1 MIIQVISFI
10 LFTIFVAVIAYKKTN
25 EGRLDTNDGY
35 FLGGRSLSGVVIAG
49 SLLLTNLSS
58 EQPVGTNGQA
68 YMDGATVSAYEV
80 TSGIALVVMGLYF
93 LPKFL
98 NMGIT
103 TIPEFLEDRFDAG
116 VRNLITALF
125 LISIALI
132 TIPTVLYSGG
142 LAFISLFDLENLTGL
157 SQLSLLYIICFGTA
171 FIGSIYAIFGGLKA
185 VAVSD
190 LVNGIGLLIGGL
202 LIPILG
208 FLAVG
213 HGNLLEGVNT
223 VIVQNP
229 DHINLVGSNSDPVPF
244 GSIFTGII
252 LINIFYWCTNQSI
265 IQRTLGAKNLAE
277 GQKGVLYAEFIKI
290 LVPLMLVVPGVIAFT
305 LYGDSL
311 ANGDMAYTT
320 LVADVLPAPLLGI
333 FAAVMFGAILSS
345 FNSCLNSASTMF
357 SLNIYKPMIR
367 QNASDTELIRVGK
380 YFGFGLAVASVIIA
394 PQISNA
400 PNGLFEFMQQ
410 FLSLFNVP
418 TLAVILIAFKTKKVP
433 PIAAKVAITVYMVLY
448 GLITFGWQWEMNFLY
463 VVGILF
469 ILVIL
474 LMLAFGKFMPQEPYE
489 RELVP
494 ASVDMTLWPLVYLFS
509 AIIVVTC
516 CFVYLLFSPLG
527 LAQEGVKVLSTTGII
542 GALYIIALVIVYF
555 IFRPK
560 QELGNK

>member
-10 LFTIFVAVIAYKKTN
+10 LFTAFVAVIAYKKTN
-25 EGRLDTNDGY
+25 EGNLTTNDGY
-35 FLGGRSLSGVVIAG
+35 FLGGRSLTGVVIAG

-58 EQPVGTNGQA
+58 EQLVGTNGQA
-68 YMDGATVSAYEV
+68 YASGATVSAYEV

-125 LISIALI
+125 LISIAFI
-132 TIPTVLYSGG
+132 TIPTVLYSGS
-142 LAFISLFDLENLTGL
+142 LAFISLFDLQNLTGL
-157 SQLSLLYIICFGTA
+157 SEISLLYIICFGIA
-171 FIGSIYAIFGGLKA
+171 LVGSIYAIFGGLKA

-202 LIPILG
+202 TIPILG

-213 HGNLLEGVNT
+213 DGNLLEGINT

-229 DHINLVGSNSDPVPF
+229 EQINLVGTSSDPVPF

-265 IQRTLGAKNLAE
+265 IQRTLGAVNLAE
-277 GQKGVLYAEFIKI
+277 GQKGVLYAGFIKI

-311 ANGDMAYTT
+311 ANPDMAYTT

-357 SLNIYKPMIR
+357 SINIYKPMIR
-367 QNASDTELIRVGK
+367 QNASDTELIKVGK
-380 YFGFGLAVASVIIA
+380 YFGFALAVASVILA

-410 FLSLFNVP
+410 FLSFFNVP
-418 TLAVILIAFKTKKVP
+418 TLAVILIAFKTKRVP
-433 PIAAKVAITVYMVLY
+433 PIAAKVAIASYMILY
-448 GLITFGWQWEMNFLY
+448 GLITFVWQWEMNFLY
-463 VVGILF
+463 IVGILF
-469 ILVIL
+469 VLVIL

-489 RELVP
+489 TKYVKAP
-494 ASVDMTLWPLVYLFS
+494 VDMTPWPYAKLFS
-509 AIIVVTC
+509 GIIVVTC
-516 CFVYLLFSPLG
+516 CFVYLLFSPIG
-527 LAQEGVKVLSTTGII
+527 LAHEGVQVLPTTLTIGI
-542 GALYIIALVIVYF
+542 LYAITLGGTYF

-560 QELGNK
+560 EA